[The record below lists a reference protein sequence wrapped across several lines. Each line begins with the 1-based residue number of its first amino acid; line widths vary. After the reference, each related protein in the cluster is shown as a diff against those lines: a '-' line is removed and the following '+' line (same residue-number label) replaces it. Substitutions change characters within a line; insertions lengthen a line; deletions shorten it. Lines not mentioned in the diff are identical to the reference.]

1 MSNRTSRP
9 FRYLGG
15 HDFRGARMVDGLAS
29 RRRDAKQGI
38 TCYNCGVY
46 TTHIEWPKLVMEHH
60 RGDILQQCST
70 FHMDLFGGEPS
81 KIRRRMRDKWRTP
94 E

>member
-15 HDFRGARMVDGLAS
+15 HDFRHARMVSGIAS
-29 RRRDAKQGI
+29 RRHDAKQGI

-46 TTHIEWPKLVMEHH
+46 TTHGEWQKPMTEHH
-60 RGDILQQCST
+60 RGDRLQQCPA

-81 KIRRRMRDKWRTP
+81 KLVRRMRDRWVKR
-94 E
+94 